1 MPYHAVTTSA
11 RSVERVRNEYERMK
25 DSQPSSAGTHSAKDH
40 YLRIEGLAVKG

>member
-11 RSVERVRNEYERMK
+11 RSVERVRNE
-25 DSQPSSAGTHSAKDH
+25 SQPSSAGTHSAKDH